1 MFAYYLHNLSP
12 FIFKLREGI
21 GLRWYGFAYVMAFLC
36 GYWLYLRLSKQGY
49 AEIPPEKVGDF
60 ITWGAIFGVMVGGR
74 VGYVLFYDFAPF
86 LHDPLLLFRVWDG
99 GMSSHGGMIG
109 LIVFTL
115 YYARRHHYSWTGIGD
130 NLCVVA
136 PIGLFF
142 GRIANFINGELYGR
156 PTSVGWAM
164 QFPSELLDNGR
175 LANEAIGRMN
185 ALGLSATNAWDVVA
199 ASKTDPRVQEILRQV
214 LTPRHPSQLYE
225 AILEGVILFA
235 ALWYMRTR
243 MKVPR
248 GVITGSFF
256 ILYAVLRIIAESFR
270 EPDQWMLGPI
280 TAGQLLSVGLIV
292 IGVAFVVYGLKTRQY
307 ERAAKP

>member
-1 MFAYYLHNLSP
+1 MFAYYLHDLSP
-12 FIFKLREGI
+12 FIFEFREGT
-21 GLRWYGFAYVMAFLC
+21 GLRWYGFAYVLAFLC
-36 GYWLYLRLSKQGY
+36 GYWLYRWLSRRGY
-49 AEIPPEKVGDF
+49 AEIPPDKVADF
-60 ITWGAIFGVMVGGR
+60 ITWGAFFGVMLGGR
-74 VGYVLFYDFAPF
+74 LGYMLFYDLAAF
-86 LHDPLLLFRVWDG
+86 LHDPLLFFRVWDG

-109 LIVFTL
+109 LILFTF

-142 GRIANFINGELYGR
+142 GRVANFINGEHYGR
-156 PTSVGWAM
+156 QATVIWAM
-164 QFPSELLDNGR
+164 LFPSEILENGN
-175 LANEAIGRMN
+175 LANEAVARMR
-185 ALGLSATNAWDVVA
+185 ALGLPAASAWDVLA
-199 ASKTDPRVQEILRQV
+199 AKSDPRVSEILHQV

-225 AILEGVILFA
+225 ALLEGVILFA

-256 ILYAVLRIIAESFR
+256 MFYAVLRIIAEMFR
-270 EPDQWMLGPI
+270 EPDQWTIGPV
-280 TAGQLLSVGLIV
+280 TAGQLLSVALIL
-292 IGVAFVVYGLKTRQY
+292 IGVAFVTYGLKTRKY

>member
-1 MFAYYLHNLSP
+1 MLAYYLHDLSP
-12 FIFKLREGI
+12 FIFEFSEGT

-36 GYWLYLRLSKQGY
+36 GYWLYLWLAKHGY

-60 ITWGAIFGVMVGGR
+60 ITWGALFGVLIGGR
-74 VGYVLFYDFAPF
+74 LGYVLFYDFAAF

-109 LIVFTL
+109 LILFTF

-136 PIGLFF
+136 PIGIFF
-142 GRIANFINGELYGR
+142 GRVANFINGELYGR
-156 PTSVGWAM
+156 PTSVKWAM
-164 QFPSELLDNGR
+164 QFPSELLENGN
-175 LANEAIGRMN
+175 LANDAVAKMR
-185 ALGLSATNAWDVVA
+185 ALGLPAHNAWDVLSA
-199 ASKTDPRVQEILRQV
+199 AKTDPQVVEILRHV

-225 AILEGVILFA
+225 AVLEGVILFA

-248 GVITGSFF
+248 GVLTGSFF
-256 ILYAVLRIIAESFR
+256 ILYAVLRIVAETFR
-270 EPDQWMLGPI
+270 EPDQWTIGPA
-280 TAGQLLSVGLIV
+280 TAGQLLSVALIV
-292 IGVAFVVYGLKTRQY
+292 IGVAFVVHGLKTRQY
-307 ERAAKP
+307 EDAARP